1 MRVIYLHG
9 FASGPLSRKARFFRS
24 HLEQEGVEVQ
34 VPDLA
39 QGDFENLT
47 ITGQLAVLEA
57 AAGDGPVRL
66 VGSSMGGYLAALL
79 AARLA
84 ATKPACVE
92 RVVLLA
98 PAFGFAER
106 WPAVV
111 GKEGMERWLTTG
123 KLPIFHYGEGGMRDL
138 GLAMYEDSRKYE
150 GEPDFSQPGLM
161 FHGVHDAVVP
171 VEASRAFAARHGNVR
186 LIEMDSDHELTD
198 VMAKIWDGCREFLL
212 G

>member
-9 FASGPLSRKARFFRS
+9 FSSGPMSRKARFFQS
-24 HLEQEGVEVQ
+24 HLEKEGVEVL

-57 AAGDGPVRL
+57 AAGSGPVRL

-79 AARLA
+79 AAL
-84 ATKPACVE
+84 KPACVE

-111 GKEGMERWLTTG
+111 GQAAMEQWLTTG
-123 KLPIFHYGEGGMRDL
+123 KLPVFHYGEGRLRDL
-138 GLAMYEDSRKYE
+138 GLAMYEDSRNYP
-150 GEPDFSQPGLM
+150 GAPHFPQPGLI

-171 VEASRAFAARHGNVR
+171 VEASRAFAASHGNMR

-198 VMAKIWDGCREFLL
+198 VMPQIWDGCREFLL
-212 G
+212 